1 MRRSFDPAHPGRII
15 VFAHANGFPASVYE
29 PLFAIWR
36 EAGWRVEA
44 PPRFGHDHRYPVTSN
59 WPRLRDQLTDFIV
72 ARDLQGAKLVGHS
85 LGGILGL
92 LAASRRPDLVS
103 GLVMLDSPV
112 VAGWRAHSVHMAKR
126 LRLIERIGP
135 GAVSRRRRREW
146 PTREAVHAHFAAK
159 AAFARW
165 DPRMLDAYVQH
176 GFDEAAAA
184 AAAAPGLVL
193 GFAREVETHIYN
205 TLPHHLP
212 ALLRR
217 HPPQCPVGFIAGT
230 RSQEMRQGGFAAS
243 RRLAG
248 DRWRWIDGTHLYPM
262 ERPEDTA
269 LLVLELLASMK
280 PAEAPRA

>member
-1 MRRSFDPAHPGRII
+1 MRRSFDPARPGKVI
-15 VFAHANGFPASVYE
+15 VFAHANGFPAGVYE
-29 PLFAIWR
+29 PLFARWR

-72 ARDLQGAKLVGHS
+72 ARDLQGAKLIGHS
-85 LGGILGL
+85 LGGLLGL

-135 GAVSRRRRREW
+135 GAVSRRRRHEW

-159 AAFARW
+159 AVFAGW
-165 DPRMLDAYVQH
+165 DPRMLAAYVQH
-176 GFDEAAAA
+176 GFDEAPAAGSPAPA
-184 AAAAPGLVL
+184 AGLVL
-193 GFAREVETHIYN
+193 GFAREVETRIYN

-217 HPPQCPVGFIAGT
+217 HPLQCPVGFIAGT
-230 RSQEMRQGGFAAS
+230 RSQEMRQAGFAAS
-243 RRLAG
+243 KRLAG

-262 ERPEDTA
+262 ERPDDTA
-269 LLVLELLASMK
+269 LLALELLASMRPD
-280 PAEAPRA
+280 PA